1 MNVRIQIQVIPLNVR
16 SIKSLRII
24 VEDVYDLQKTVKDF
38 INEFP
43 TGCHCPKANCQFHG
57 DIYIRCQMSCYFSLF
72 NVLLTMKLPESKNH
86 FLGLKEDLKKDEY
99 FLVESLNRKLYL
111 ITLLPLSVVREI
123 G

>member
-72 NVLLTMKLPESKNH
+72 NVLLTMKLPESKNQTKRRPQKRRI
-86 FLGLKEDLKKDEY
+86 FFVWISK
-99 FLVESLNRKLYL
+99 S
-111 ITLLPLSVVREI
+111 EI
-123 G
+123 VLDYSSSS